1 MFLTGDVEEQTKKH
15 IHAGAWLHP
24 LREKAMRLTFHTGQF
39 TVTIIVR
46 KTAQKKATAQH
57 GKKQPPLRKSDGSL
71 VAMPQKT
78 THLRS

>member
-1 MFLTGDVEEQTKKH
+1 
-15 IHAGAWLHP
+15 
-24 LREKAMRLTFHTGQF
+24 MRLTFHTGQF